1 MNKEYLLKMIRAA
14 IAEHKQKRI
23 DLMQSSLSYNTK
35 TSMLSRL
42 KRELSLLSLFEYMLM
57 YMPGT
62 FQITDDEM
70 VEGLERLCF
79 TRPQNKA
86 SKIKADV

>member
-1 MNKEYLLKMIRAA
+1 MNKEFLLKMIRAA

-23 DLMQSSLSYNTK
+23 DLMQSNLSYNTK

-57 YMPGT
+57 YMPDT
-62 FQITDDEM
+62 FQITEDEM

-86 SKIKADV
+86 SKIKADE